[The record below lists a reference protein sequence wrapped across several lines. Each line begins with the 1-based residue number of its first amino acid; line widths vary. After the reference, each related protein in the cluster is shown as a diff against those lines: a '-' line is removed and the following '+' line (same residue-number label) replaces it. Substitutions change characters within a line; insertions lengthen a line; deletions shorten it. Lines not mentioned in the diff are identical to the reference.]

1 MSLRNRLL
9 RIALALVVAAGA
21 LLAAGPPVP
30 EASAASAGCSV
41 KCPDGSSCAADPEPG
56 EYCSCGCSFWGQKTS
71 VCTCQTLKTN
81 PQA

>member
-1 MSLRNRLL
+1 MSLRDRLL
-9 RIALALVVAAGA
+9 RITLALVVAAGA
-21 LLAAGPPVP
+21 LLAAGPPT

-56 EYCSCGCSFWGQKTS
+56 QYCSCGCSFWGQKTS